1 MEHSYFPTRQVH
13 LVSTAGI
20 PTLNGATKADLT
32 FYFHTPIV
40 YIPSSYDCILSCVS
54 ASIPYIWGNI
64 DATNCQFSV
73 HGPSFS
79 TGVALHVG
87 SYSVDNILTI
97 LGERIP
103 DLTFTYSANSHL
115 VTITHANDEFTLTD
129 SSLSDFLGFETKVST
144 GLTLVSTKP
153 INMIKTTSV
162 FVETPDLLSESFDS
176 RLQGQSGVICRIP
189 VTGSPGNLLTW
200 TNIFGAHTKLALKQ
214 INHIRIRL
222 LDDQRNVLD
231 LRGYTWT
238 VTLQFSVAEGR
249 PFVEGDWLETRTA
262 Q

>member
-1 MEHSYFPTRQVH
+1 MH

-20 PTLNGATKADLT
+20 PTFNGATKADLT
-32 FYFHTPIV
+32 FYFHTPII

-64 DATNCQFSV
+64 DSTNNRFAVSIA
-73 HGPSFS
+73 
-79 TGVALHVG
+79 GVEHAVTLHAG
-87 SYSVDNILTI
+87 SYSVDNLVAI
-97 LGERIP
+97 LGDRIP
-103 DLTFTYSANSHL
+103 ELSFAYSSNSHL
-115 VTITHANDEFTLTD
+115 VTIVHATEDFTLTD
-129 SSLSDFLGFETKVST
+129 TSLSDFLGFATKVST
-144 GLTLVSTKP
+144 GLTLSSTKP

-176 RLQGQSGVICRIP
+176 RVQGQSGIVCRIP

-214 INHIRIRL
+214 INHVRIRL

-238 VTLQFSVAEGR
+238 VTLQFSVAEAR
-249 PFVEGDWLETRTA
+249 PFIEGDWLETTTRSA